1 VQLKWTG
8 PIAILVFSFLQ
19 PCKLAGLKFVPIYE
33 ALTIRAN
40 KSSPPHIAFEE
51 SLRSQNLNDEWSN
64 FSMVPT
70 TQLASGLAQV
80 TILRKDKLPRVV
92 LSELRISREPSSLTQ
107 MVAQKSLPHPQSHI
121 QSYATEVDRSWM
133 EELSEPQQKILKLAQ
148 ERTDVL
154 DQDWSQPTWSEEV
167 RRVLE
172 QSGVKVAGRDQN
184 IALPPTSSAPPK
196 YTVQIPADPTDSNS
210 TNKSSTI
217 AALSQSSVGFVS
229 PTDGNKT
236 ISGPIEITGGL
247 AVTNDHYIEVRRSAE
262 GVAQEVGRVDL
273 HKGTYQINVRES
285 SGVIIARLVTKS
297 GQILGE
303 GSIRL
308 SHLDT
313 NQSQVVGPKL
323 KIEPST
329 AVAGIVVSAYG
340 KPGAPPPKDTVVTM
354 LRGARDIEVK
364 KDGLIAMDKIAKGSS
379 TVVRAAA
386 PTYMQSASLVVAG
399 DNYQATLFP
408 ESMIRALREI
418 ILNEKQD
425 QTAVEDMGNVVWG
438 KVSLDGHPM
447 SGIEVKLESLP
458 EMEAVYFN
466 QFMIPDSNLKS
477 TGENGLYAFISV
489 TDGFHSLVATRE
501 NGIFGYQNVVVEKGS
516 VAIGDIQ
523 NSIHVDSV
531 PLRVFDAFSGA
542 PLSADVTLQSLD
554 HELNVHGGADV
565 LLLPQVNRV
574 GLLRVRPESN
584 DYLAA
589 RYLYNDK
596 DSFVHL
602 PMIAWSW
609 LSSIKTFFKLSEV
622 SDSGIVVGFVPDED
636 FEAYVAG
643 DENFPASNI
652 VYFDMQGRI
661 LQTGKGAQ
669 GGGFIIYN
677 LPADIHEIVVLG
689 SRTEKIFSKVLPIDP
704 NSLSVLSFR
713 E

>member
-1 VQLKWTG
+1 MQLKWTG
-8 PIAILVFSFLQ
+8 PIAVLMFSFLQ

-51 SLRSQNLNDEWSN
+51 SLRSQNLNDEWSD
-64 FSMVPT
+64 FSALPS
-70 TQLASGLAQV
+70 TQLASGPAQV
-80 TILRKDKLPRVV
+80 TILRKDKLPRIV
-92 LSELRISREPSSLTQ
+92 LNELRISRDPSSAQ
-107 MVAQKSLPHPQSHI
+107 VVVAQTNLPRPQSHI
-121 QSYATEVDRSWM
+121 QNYATEVDRSWM
-133 EELSEPQQKILKLAQ
+133 NELSEPQQKILKIAQ
-148 ERTDVL
+148 ERSDVL
-154 DQDWSQPTWSEEV
+154 DQDWSQPTWSDEV

-184 IALPPTSSAPPK
+184 IVLPPTASAPPK
-196 YTVQIPADPTDSNS
+196 YIVQNPSTPPSTSPTKEDS
-210 TNKSSTI
+210 SS
-217 AALSQSSVGFVS
+217 SPSHSSVSFVS
-229 PTDGNKT
+229 PNDGNKT

-262 GVAQEVGRVDL
+262 GIAQEVGQVDL

-285 SGVIIARLVTKS
+285 SGLIVARLVTKA
-297 GQILGE
+297 GQVLGE

-313 NQSQVVGPKL
+313 NQNQVAGPKL

-329 AVAGIVVSAYG
+329 TIAGSVASAYS
-340 KPGAPPPKDTVVTM
+340 KQGAAPPKDTVVTM
-354 LRGARDIEVK
+354 LEGARDISVK

-386 PTYMQSASLVVAG
+386 PTYMQTASLVVAG
-399 DNYQATLFP
+399 ENFQTTLFP

-418 ILNEKQD
+418 VLNEKQD
-425 QTAVEDMGNVVWG
+425 QTSPEDLGNVVWG

-447 SGIEVKLESLP
+447 PGIEVKLESLP
-458 EMEAVYFN
+458 EMEPIYFN
-466 QFMIPDSNLKS
+466 QFMLPDPKLTS
-477 TGENGLYAFISV
+477 TSENGLYAFISV

-516 VAIGDIQ
+516 VATGDIQ
-523 NSIHVDSV
+523 NSIHVESV

-542 PLSADVTLQSLD
+542 PVSAEVTLQSLD
-554 HELNVHGGADV
+554 HELNVRDGADV
-565 LLLPQVNRV
+565 LMLPQVNRL
-574 GLLRVRPESN
+574 GLLRVKPDSN

-602 PMIAWSW
+602 PVIAWSW
-609 LSSIKTFFKLSEV
+609 LSNIKTYTKLSDV
-622 SDSGIVVGFVPDED
+622 NDSGIVVGFVPDED
-636 FEAYVAG
+636 FEAYLAG
-643 DENFPASNI
+643 DEDFPASNI

-661 LQTGKGAQ
+661 LQTGKGSQ
-669 GGGFIIYN
+669 GGGFIMYN
-677 LPADIHEIVVLG
+677 VPADTHEIVVLG
-689 SRTEKIFSKVLPIDP
+689 ARTQKIFSRVLPIDP